1 MKIVTNSK
9 LIKRNAKIAKYAT
22 LAGFLLVGGAVVFSW
37 VIWKDQITVGQMT
50 FLMVVAIVGFIATQI
65 GMFYTN
71 RWGRSPRPDEVI
83 TKNLKGL
90 GREYTIYHYVTPA
103 SHLLVSPAGLW
114 IILPYYMAGTI
125 TYEKKRW
132 RVKGGGFAQ
141 SYLRAFGQESIGR
154 PDLDTTNEIQSVTRH
169 LTRLLP
175 EGTQLPEVRAALLF
189 INPKAEL
196 KIDEA
201 PLPAMTPKDLKEFLK
216 ARAKEVPVSESTLE
230 MIRKALP
237 QPEKE
242 E

>member
-1 MKIVTNSK
+1 MKIVTNNK
-9 LIKRNAKIAKYAT
+9 LIKRNSKIAKYAT
-22 LAGFLLVGGAVVFSW
+22 LAGFILVGGAVLFSW
-37 VIWKDQITVGQMT
+37 GIWKDEISVPQMT
-50 FLMVVAIVGFIATQI
+50 FLMVVAIIGFIATQV

-90 GREYTIYHYVTPA
+90 GREYTIYHYVTPT

-114 IILPYYMAGTI
+114 VILPYYLAGI
-125 TYEKKRW
+125 VTYEKKRW

-141 SYLRAFGQESIGR
+141 SYLRAFGQETIGR
-154 PDLDTTNEIQSVTRH
+154 PDLETVREIETVTRH
-169 LTRLLP
+169 LTRQLP

-196 KIDEA
+196 QIEEA

-216 ARAKEVPVSESTLE
+216 KCAKEAPVSESILE
-230 MIRKALP
+230 IIRKTLP